1 MPLDPSIPLQAAG
14 APDNSGKLMQFAQM
28 QQMGQQR
35 QQQADQQAAA
45 LREHK
50 RVKAMAER
58 GTGLFMRYQTLKDN
72 GFSEQAA
79 HAAMQEDYQRDI
91 GGLASLRDDNG
102 QALFSQEELGQFGQ
116 EFNAGQLG
124 QILPQLMGADKAM
137 DAYFKT
143 QELKGKQDEVAR
155 GNRRI
160 DVDSRRVDLD
170 SRRADEAERHNRAM
184 EDAAAKRA
192 GSGEQIIQNE
202 DGTTTVVPAPG
213 KRTPIPSEI
222 QSRMALGE
230 SYAKQVPDLLKA
242 IEQGKSGALG
252 TALNVGQSGVLAK
265 RQESGVDALVRNLTG
280 AGKSK
285 EEAESYASRYQFEA
299 TDTDARKK
307 EKVYQLVSELR
318 AIDSAVKTGR
328 GWPAST
334 AYDGIAAP
342 APIAG
347 DGADDAAHK
356 QKIQDLIGKYGRK

>member
-124 QILPQLMGADKAM
+124 QILPQLMGADKAL
-137 DAYFKT
+137 DAHFKAREAT
-143 QELKGKQDEVAR
+143 DKRQHQAGALAETRRHNQAVEGQPKAGQRPVPVADPKSATGFTYQTPDGAVGQPAPAPRAQNNTRYSAKELQAARDKTRVIGLAKQQLAKLKQSRDKIKDTLAS
-155 GNRRI
+155 GPGFLPGAMSSDASNFDG
-160 DVDSRRVDLD
+160 DVDTMRDTITAITRTPGVGAMSDFETRLNQAKLPTRNEFESTRD
-170 SRRADEAERHNRAM
+170 RKIQAM
-184 EDAAAKRA
+184 EDMLNTLEASY
-192 GSGEQIIQNE
+192 GDILS
-202 DGTTTVVPAPG
+202 DG
-213 KRTPIPSEI
+213 
-222 QSRMALGE
+222 
-230 SYAKQVPDLLKA
+230 
-242 IEQGKSGALG
+242 
-252 TALNVGQSGVLAK
+252 
-265 RQESGVDALVRNLTG
+265 QESAPTAGQELDDIMGAADAIL
-280 AGKSK
+280 
-285 EEAESYASRYQFEA
+285 
-299 TDTDARKK
+299 
-307 EKVYQLVSELR
+307 
-318 AIDSAVKTGR
+318 
-328 GWPAST
+328 
-334 AYDGIAAP
+334 DG
-342 APIAG
+342 
-347 DGADDAAHK
+347 
-356 QKIQDLIGKYGRK
+356 Q